1 MQMVKRDKQGKSE
14 VKQFL
19 SMEQAGRSRRPEND
33 SREQAEKTEDKQIAG
48 HAKHFQV
55 GNWLWS

>member
-33 SREQAEKTEDKQIAG
+33 SREQAEKTEDKQMLRRG
-48 HAKHFQV
+48 QT
-55 GNWLWS
+55 GRSRR